1 VATKPKKNA
10 SYDLKAADRRRNMFI
25 QIGLTA
31 VVVVFAVALVLYI
44 VMSGDKKPTGGEA
57 KSIRVASSKLITKE
71 GTTEPKAV
79 VSLYED
85 FLCPV
90 CGRFEQGFGNTI
102 TQLIESGAI
111 AADYYMVAI
120 LDRPANQNYSSR
132 AGAAAYCVADEDTTP
147 DKQAFRRF
155 HAAMYAQ
162 QPSETGSVFPTNA
175 QLIETARQAGVVGK
189 VPDCINSGRNVDM
202 VDGLAGAAKVNATP
216 TVRINGEDYQYS
228 TPDALVAKI
237 KEIVGDVP
245 GLTTAPAAV
254 VPPQVGGP
262 GAVAPGSPGAP
273 GVPTPAAGGAPE
285 PIAPAAPGAPAAPV
299 APVPAA
305 PGAPKP

>member
-1 VATKPKKNA
+1 MATKPKKNA

-44 VMSGDKKPTGGEA
+44 VMSGDKKPSGGEA

-79 VSLYED
+79 LSLYED

-102 TQLIESGAI
+102 SQLIESGAI

-132 AGAAAYCVADEDTTP
+132 SGAAAYCVADEDKTP

-162 QPSETGSVFPTNA
+162 QPSETGSVFPTNT
-175 QLIETARQAGVVGK
+175 QLVETARQAGVVGK
-189 VPDCINSGRNVDM
+189 VPDCINGGRYVDM
-202 VDGLAGAAKVNATP
+202 VNGLAGATKVNATP

-273 GVPTPAAGGAPE
+273 GVPAAPGAPE
-285 PIAPAAPGAPAAPV
+285 APAPAEPGAPAAPAAPAPAAPGAPTP
-299 APVPAA
+299 
-305 PGAPKP
+305 